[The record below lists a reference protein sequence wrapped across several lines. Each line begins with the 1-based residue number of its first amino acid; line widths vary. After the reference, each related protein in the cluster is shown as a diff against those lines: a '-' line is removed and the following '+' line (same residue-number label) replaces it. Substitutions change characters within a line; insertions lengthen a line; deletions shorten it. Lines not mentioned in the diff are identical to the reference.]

1 MLRRLNFVHIAILLV
16 LPVILALINPNWLF
30 NLSFRHD
37 FIIMVDDYIYTGYQM
52 AFPQYVGWYP
62 SDTLYFI
69 DRVSWTL
76 PSYVIHQL
84 FSPLHAHLII
94 HFALYYMAIF
104 AVYGILNKLANRRVA
119 LIIALL
125 FGQYPLIMRSLGWN
139 YPDGFAMACM
149 AVSLLWLTYA
159 VESERRPLYLIGAGG
174 AFMLMFLANTFNGF
188 YAVAMAL
195 YFLLLDKTYQKPI
208 RLVKTGIYAFVGVGV
223 VYGGFAFAYYQLTN
237 TLLLTNTLQTTQQI
251 TQDARYFLS
260 YHFSGLPPY
269 WHIFLATVS
278 FMAVW
283 SLIRRTRYLS
293 PESRRGMQAVV
304 ALFFGTY
311 SLIAI
316 WGLAGFLYSHVSFY
330 HANVVMTAFLLLGML
345 IYKPLTDLSS
355 AQFRFITISA
365 FFVPMI
371 PFALFTLSPSLFD
384 LDALS
389 VWLIIGAVVCGF
401 MAMRTRQPLRIGMA
415 VIVFCALCGVL
426 IGNAVSIRTYTA
438 DRYRDQTVYEE
449 STAIAQAINARYPS
463 LGMDKFRL
471 WYDFSDRKLPTFHAV
486 SSIYLWTLGRNAR
499 LNEDPPEDTF
509 FEADNIIILTSQSHD
524 LSTLLLMAENT
535 LQNRAIITSIGG
547 VTVGDI
553 RLEFLQV
560 RLSMLGEDSLRY
572 YFSESQSEYVLE
584 ESGWNGYEQV
594 PQNSRPF
601 RWTAEPTARLLL
613 DMTDA
618 SFNPD
623 GTYRLSFVRAGS
635 LEDEV
640 LNSLTLTVNGVSI
653 PLTKADTVY
662 VGNINGVLLTAPTLE
677 LIFQTD
683 RVSNPFD
690 VGVQDGRKLGVAI
703 GELMIEPFTDGVTD

>member
-1 MLRRLNFVHIAILLV
+1 MIFRRLNVFHIAILLV

-159 VESERRPLYLIGAGG
+159 VESERRPLYLIGAGM

-208 RLVKTGIYAFVGVGV
+208 RLVKTGIYTLVGAGV
-223 VYGGFAFAYYQLTN
+223 VYGGFAVAYYQLTN
-237 TLLLTNTLQTTQQI
+237 QLLLTNTIQTTQQV

-269 WHIFLATVS
+269 WHIFLATVG

-293 PESRRGMQAVV
+293 PESRRAMQAVV
-304 ALFFGTY
+304 ALFLGTY

-316 WGLAGFLYSHVSFY
+316 WGVAGFLYSHVAFY
-330 HANVVMTAFLLLGML
+330 HANVVMTAFVLLGML
-345 IYKPLTDLSS
+345 IYKPITDLSM
-355 AQFRFITISA
+355 AQFRLITISA

-371 PFALFTLSPSLFD
+371 PFALYTLSPSSFD
-384 LDALS
+384 LDVLS
-389 VWLIIGAVVCGF
+389 VWLIIGAVVCGV
-401 MAMRTRQPLRIGMA
+401 MAMRMHQPLRVGFA
-415 VIVFCALCGVL
+415 VIVFCALCGVI
-426 IGNAVSIRTYTA
+426 IGDAVSIRTYTA
-438 DRYRDQTVYEE
+438 DRFRDQTVYEE

-463 LGMDKFRL
+463 LSMDTFRL
-471 WYDFSDRKLPTFHAV
+471 WYDFSDPKLPTFHAV

-499 LNEDPPEDTF
+499 LNEAPPEDTF
-509 FEADNIIILTSQSHD
+509 FEADNIIVLTSQHE

-535 LQNRAIITSIGG
+535 VQNRAIITSIGALK
-547 VTVGDI
+547 VGDI
-553 RLEFLQV
+553 WLHILQV
-560 RLSMLGEDSLRY
+560 RLSMLGEETLRY
-572 YFSESQSEYVLE
+572 YFSESQSDYILE

-601 RWTAEPTARLLL
+601 RWTAEPTARLVL

-618 SFNPD
+618 SFYPD
-623 GTYRLSFVRAGS
+623 KTYRLSFVRAGG

-640 LNSLTLTVNGVSI
+640 LNSLTLSVNGVSV
-653 PLTKADTVY
+653 PLIKADNVY
-662 VGNINGVLLTAPTLE
+662 VGEINGALLTAPTLE

-690 VGVQDGRKLGVAI
+690 LGIQDGRKLGVAI
-703 GELMIEPFTDGVTD
+703 GELKIEPSWDW